1 MIHEPKFEAAEP
13 LRKALDAVDTNEG
26 RSTWSFH
33 VFLAILLAIAAV
45 TWASYDRWSGP
56 VMNWLDT
63 DSANASPAN
72 KRSVQRTAEQQM
84 LIDVTQG
91 EPAETIVTGENALA
105 VNAALPFSGQPV
117 SAARPFR
124 LAATTAVNAQ
134 HAQTCLTQA
143 IYYEAGFEPLAGK
156 QAVAQVVLNR
166 VKHPA
171 FPSSVCGVV
180 YQGHLARVCQF
191 SFTCDGALFRKP
203 QKAAWAASQSV
214 AAAALAGYVEPS
226 VGTATHYHADYVS
239 PYWAPKLA
247 KIKKLG
253 AHIFYAWP
261 GGWGRRAAF
270 TSRYTGSE
278 YLPSLE
284 MIRKPAEPFQ
294 EPDAVNFAKT
304 GLSVPPAVTDRHAET
319 DVGGRLDVNKG
330 WTLRIPKPSETRES
344 FAKLRDNQHAPSP
357 AGRTVSE
364 GGGL

>member
-13 LRKALDAVDTNEG
+13 LRETLEAVDADESVNT
-26 RSTWSFH
+26 RSFQ
-33 VFLAILLAIAAV
+33 VLLAVMLAIAAV
-45 TWASYDRWSGP
+45 TWGSYDRWSGP
-56 VMNWLDT
+56 VLNWLDS

-72 KRSVQRTAEQQM
+72 TKLVRRTAEQQM
-84 LIDVTQG
+84 LIDATQG
-91 EPAETIVTGENALA
+91 DLAEPVATGENALA
-105 VNAALPFSGQPV
+105 VNAAMPFSGQPV
-117 SAARPFR
+117 STARPFR

-166 VKHPA
+166 MKHPA
-171 FPSSVCGVV
+171 FPSSICGVV

-203 QKAAWAASQSV
+203 QKAAWATSQSV
-214 AAAALAGYVEPS
+214 AASALAGYVERS

-261 GGWGRRAAF
+261 GAWGRRAAF
-270 TSRYTGSE
+270 TSRYSGSE
-278 YLPSLE
+278 YLPSLA
-284 MIRKPAEPFQ
+284 MIRKPAEPFE
-294 EPDAVNFAKT
+294 EPGAVNFAET

-330 WTLRIPKPSETRES
+330 WKLRIPQPSETRGS
-344 FAKLRDNQHAPSP
+344 FAALRDNQHALSP
-357 AGRTVSE
+357 VGRTVPE

>member
-1 MIHEPKFEAAEP
+1 MIYEPKFEAAEP
-13 LRKALDAVDTNEG
+13 RGKTLEPADSAERGNTRSVQLALVILLIIAAI
-26 RSTWSFH
+26 TWS
-33 VFLAILLAIAAV
+33 
-45 TWASYDRWSGP
+45 SYDRWSGP
-56 VMNWLDT
+56 ILLWLDSENGAPVT
-63 DSANASPAN
+63 QE
-72 KRSVQRTAEQQM
+72 VERTAEQQM

-91 EPAETIVTGENALA
+91 DLAETIVTGENAMVA
-105 VNAALPFSGQPV
+105 NAALPFSGLPV
-117 SAARPFR
+117 VAARPFR
-124 LAATTAVNAQ
+124 LSGTTAINAQ

-166 VKHPA
+166 MKHPA

-203 QKAAWAASQSV
+203 QKAAWASSQSV

-261 GGWGRRAAF
+261 GAWGQRAAF
-270 TSRYTGSE
+270 GSRYSGHE

-284 MIRKPAEPFQ
+284 TIRKPEEPFDG
-294 EPDAVNFAKT
+294 PDSVDFAKT
-304 GLSVPPAVTDRHAET
+304 GLSVPPAITDRHAAT

-330 WTLRIPKPSETRES
+330 WKLRIPEPSETRGS
-344 FAKLRDNQHAPSP
+344 FSALRDDQQAASRPGQ
-357 AGRTVSE
+357 AASE
-364 GGGL
+364 GGGM